1 MMDKSKDL
9 SQKQLSEYGNQVAK
23 MLNLT
28 PDSIVGLDL
37 PMVKMNCK
45 YDLVQTTL
53 FHQCCGLHANKC
65 HVLCTSSYP
74 NSDLNKGNDSKGE
87 CESFDY

>member
-45 YDLVQTTL
+45 YDLVETTL
-53 FHQCCGLHANKC
+53 FH
-65 HVLCTSSYP
+65 
-74 NSDLNKGNDSKGE
+74 
-87 CESFDY
+87 